1 MKCNRCS
8 YLVNESGRRV
18 LPWRIPL
25 NANRFEMIR
34 FNLPALVFSAL
45 ALSVVLTGT
54 AQEQADCDGYRYR
67 YTGAFA
73 DVEVDYDVPYGENI
87 NVNFVPEDLVVD
99 IYTPVDDTNEARPL
113 VVMAHGGFF
122 VAGSNDGVD
131 VVPLCEDL
139 ARMGYVVASMSYRLG
154 VDFFGDLPTEFVKAV
169 WRGVHDSR
177 AAVRYF
183 RQSVDYGNPYA
194 IDTNRIFLGG
204 ASAGGFIA
212 LHHAYVDEQS
222 EIPAQIDVTD
232 PGMGGGLE
240 GLSGNT
246 GYSSKV
252 NAVFNIAGALQ
263 TADFLDAGDN
273 EPLFSIHGTADG
285 TVPYGE
291 GDIVYLGIPII
302 DVDGSS
308 VVHAKAD
315 ELGVDNCF
323 ITVDG
328 ADHVPHVVDPSTY
341 GLTLSSLAGKLG
353 EWSCDNYVPICG
365 EYDYTA
371 ATAVSEADWM
381 APSVF
386 PNPASSTGRVF
397 ATFERDSEWSL
408 VNALGQ
414 TLDRGRASAGSQVV
428 WHGLTPGWY
437 VVKTE
442 TGSTPLMVAH

>member
-1 MKCNRCS
+1 MIHSILRS
-8 YLVNESGRRV
+8 AGLAV
-18 LPWRIPL
+18 LML
-25 NANRFEMIR
+25 ST
-34 FNLPALVFSAL
+34 SA
-45 ALSVVLTGT
+45 VCW
-54 AQEQADCDGYRYR
+54 AQELPDCDDYRYR
-67 YTGAFA
+67 YTGAF
-73 DVEVDYDVPYGENI
+73 DEVEVDYDVPYGENI
-87 NVNFVPEDLVVD
+87 NVNFVPEELVVD
-99 IYTPVDDTNEARPL
+99 IYTPVGDSHESRPL
-113 VVMAHGGFF
+113 VIMAHGGFF
-122 VAGSNDGVD
+122 VAGSNDGID

-154 VDFFGDLPTEFVKAV
+154 VDLFGDLQTEFVKAV

-183 RQSVDYGNPYA
+183 RQSMDYGNPYD

-204 ASAGGFIA
+204 VSAGGFIA
-212 LHHAYVDEQS
+212 LHHAYVDDQS
-222 EIPAQIDVTD
+222 EIPEQIDVTD

-246 GYSSKV
+246 GYSSEVKG
-252 NAVFNIAGALQ
+252 VFNIAGALQ
-263 TADFLDAGDN
+263 TADFMDLGMN
-273 EPLFSIHGTADG
+273 EPVVSIHGTADG

-308 VVHAKAD
+308 LVHAKAD

-353 EWSCDNYVPICG
+353 EWSCENYVPICG

-371 ATAVSEADWM
+371 ATEVLEADWM
-381 APSVF
+381 APAVF

-408 VNALGQ
+408 INAMGQ
-414 TLDRGRASAGSQVV
+414 TVDRGRATAGSRGV
-428 WHGLTPGWY
+428 WKDLTPGWY

-442 TGSTPLMVAH
+442 AGSTPLIVAH

>member
-1 MKCNRCS
+1 MLNPKYAHMTRLNVPFRHAVTGLFFFVS
-8 YLVNESGRRV
+8 VAY
-18 LPWRIPL
+18 PL
-25 NANRFEMIR
+25 F
-34 FNLPALVFSAL
+34 
-45 ALSVVLTGT
+45 
-54 AQEQADCDGYRYR
+54 AQDDCDGYRYR
-67 YTGAFA
+67 YTGAF
-73 DVEVDYDVPYGENI
+73 DEIEVDYDVPYGENI
-87 NVNFVPEDLVVD
+87 NVNFLPEDLVLD
-99 IYTPVDDTNEARPL
+99 IYAPVGDTNEARPL

-154 VDFFGDLPTEFVKAV
+154 VDLFGDLQTEFVKAV
-169 WRGVHDSR
+169 WRGMHDSR

-183 RQSVDYGNPYA
+183 RQSMDYGNPYDV
-194 IDTNRIFLGG
+194 DTSRIFLGG
-204 ASAGGFIA
+204 VSAGGFIA
-212 LHHAYVDEQS
+212 LHHAYVDDQS

-246 GYSSKV
+246 GYSSEVK
-252 NAVFNIAGALQ
+252 AVFSIAGALQ
-263 TADFLDAGDN
+263 TADFMDLGEN
-273 EPLFSIHGTADG
+273 EPVFSIHGTADG

-308 VVHAKAD
+308 IVHAKAD
-315 ELGVDNCF
+315 ELGLDNCF

-328 ADHVPHVVDPSTY
+328 ADHVPHVVDPTTY
-341 GLTLSSLAGKLG
+341 DLTLSSLAGKLG
-353 EWSCDNYVPICG
+353 EWSCENYVPICG

-371 ATAVSEADWM
+371 ATDVDESAWQPPAVY
-381 APSVF
+381 

-397 ATFERDSEWSL
+397 ATFERATEWSL

-414 TLDRGRASAGSQVV
+414 TLERGSASAGGQVV
-428 WHGLTPGWY
+428 WESLAPGWY
-437 VVKTE
+437 VVKTDVG
-442 TGSTPLMVAH
+442 TTPLVVAR